1 MGITLIRNGKKMN
14 TYRINAIMENDD
26 EKSPIVFTF
35 ELPGEDEESVYTIVE
50 NMNSVK
56 KIISVENIKQI

>member
-1 MGITLIRNGKKMN
+1 MN

-35 ELPGEDEESVYTIVE
+35 ELPGDR
-50 NMNSVK
+50 
-56 KIISVENIKQI
+56 

>member
-35 ELPGEDEESVYTIVE
+35 ELPGEDEESVYRIVE

-56 KIISVENIKQI
+56 KIISVENIKL

>member
-1 MGITLIRNGKKMN
+1 MGITLIRNSKKMN

-56 KIISVENIKQI
+56 KIISVENIKL

>member
-1 MGITLIRNGKKMN
+1 MGILLIRYGKKMN

-35 ELPGEDEESVYTIVE
+35 ELPGEDEESVYRILE

-56 KIISVENIKQI
+56 KIISVENIKQ

>member
-56 KIISVENIKQI
+56 KIISVENIKL

>member
-1 MGITLIRNGKKMN
+1 MEILLIRYGKKMN

-35 ELPGEDEESVYTIVE
+35 ELPGEDEESVYRILE

-56 KIISVENIKQI
+56 KIISVENIKQ

>member
-1 MGITLIRNGKKMN
+1 MN
-14 TYRINAIMENDD
+14 TFRINAIMENGD

-35 ELPGEDEESVYTIVE
+35 ELPAENEDSVYTIVE
-50 NMNSVK
+50 NMKSVK

>member
-1 MGITLIRNGKKMN
+1 MN
-14 TYRINAIMENDD
+14 TFRINAIMENDD

-35 ELPGEDEESVYTIVE
+35 ELPGEDEESVYRIVE

-56 KIISVENIKQI
+56 KIISVENIKQ